1 MGRIIGLVF
10 PDEQTEEIEEIS
22 AEDTSTEDTE
32 QEKKK

>member
-10 PDEQTEEIEEIS
+10 PDEQTEEVEEI
-22 AEDTSTEDTE
+22 STEDTK